1 MKKLLIIGIALLL
14 QTLATHANALDEK
27 LKIFEPYLGT
37 WESTFS
43 NGAVDVSHWESTL
56 NGTTLRTLHSINE
69 GAYGGESL
77 IFWDNKKQKLVF
89 FYFTTAGFYT
99 QGELEITAEN
109 EFVAFEDV
117 TGNKD
122 GITKVKSSSKLTDD
136 KITVSTSYFKQ
147 GEWTAPE
154 SRSYTRSTKKV
165 KFKEM

>member
-1 MKKLLIIGIALLL
+1 MKKLFVIAICLLL
-14 QTLATHANALDEK
+14 QTFANQAQALDEK

-43 NGAVDVSHWESTL
+43 NGAVDVSHWESAL
-56 NGTTLRTLHSINE
+56 NGTTLRTLHSIND

-109 EFVAFEDV
+109 EFVAYEDV

-122 GITKVKSSSKLTDD
+122 GITKVKSSSRLSDG
-136 KITVSTSYFKQ
+136 KIVVSTSYFKQ
-147 GEWTAPE
+147 GEWTKPE
-154 SRSYTRSTKKV
+154 SRSYSRSTKTV
-165 KFKEM
+165 KFK